1 MKDIFKENSI
11 ILIKEDGNI
20 VSLPKLDGFEFHT
33 DAFLRL
39 KEMVPDAF
47 ISDELDIQS
56 LNGMEI
62 ANHIAANN
70 HAIIWTTD
78 FDEPDVIVATLPKK
92 VNENIS
98 KGVLSLFP
106 NLLNKVVMVYNAWYD
121 DSYNVDGCLLY
132 EDGDSIEALEI
143 IKDYA
148 ENSNVDVLQEEHIKV
163 LS

>member
-1 MKDIFKENSI
+1 
-11 ILIKEDGNI
+11 
-20 VSLPKLDGFEFHT
+20 
-33 DAFLRL
+33 
-39 KEMVPDAF
+39 
-47 ISDELDIQS
+47 
-56 LNGMEI
+56 MEI

-106 NLLNKVVMVYNAWYD
+106 NLLDKVVMVNNAWYN
-121 DSYNVDGCLLY
+121 DSCNVDGCLLY
-132 EDGDSIEALEI
+132 EDGDSIEALQI
-143 IKDYA
+143 IKDYV
-148 ENSNVDVLQEEHIKV
+148 ENSNVDVIQEEHIKV

>member
-47 ISDELDIQS
+47 I
-56 LNGMEI
+56 
-62 ANHIAANN
+62 AANN

-106 NLLNKVVMVYNAWYD
+106 NLLDKVVMVNNAWYN
-121 DSYNVDGCLLY
+121 DSCNVDGCLLY
-132 EDGDSIEALEI
+132 EDGDSIEALQI
-143 IKDYA
+143 IKDYV